1 MMKTIGLIAGIG
13 PESTLDY
20 YKRAIAAGRGI
31 KGGLCTPEIIIY
43 SADMCGL
50 LSIME
55 AEDWDKLTDWLAS
68 KVTALHAA
76 GAEFAAI
83 ASNTP
88 HIVFDEV
95 QARSP
100 IPLLSI
106 VEETLG
112 RVVSMGLNRPGLLGT
127 KFTMRH
133 GFYQK
138 VFNNFGIPVMVP
150 DEAEQVIIHNRLFTE
165 IELGIIKDS
174 TRSELLA
181 IVDRMIG
188 RHSIDSLILGCTELP
203 LILDKDEFGIPFLD
217 TTGIHVD
224 SIIKFCMGAR

>member
-1 MMKTIGLIAGIG
+1 M
-13 PESTLDY
+13 
-20 YKRAIAAGRGI
+20 
-31 KGGLCTPEIIIY
+31 GGLCAPEMIIY
-43 SADMCGL
+43 SADLSAL

-55 AEDWDKLTDWLAS
+55 EEDWEKLSDWVIS
-68 KVTALHAA
+68 KVEALRAA

-88 HIVFDEV
+88 HVVFDEV

-100 IPLLSI
+100 LPLISI

-112 RVVSMGLNRPGLLGT
+112 RVVSMGLKRPGLLGT
-127 KFTMRH
+127 GFTMRH

-138 VFNNFGIPVMVP
+138 AFNKIGIPVAVP
-150 DEAEQVIIHNRLFTE
+150 DEAEQDLIHHRLFTE
-165 IELGIIKDS
+165 VELGIINDS
-174 TRSELLA
+174 TRLELLS
-181 IVDRMIG
+181 IVERMIG

-224 SIIKFCMGAR
+224 SIVRFSIGAR